1 MLDDIERRALLVQPA
16 RKYPPNASIALRD
29 VELDERAGEPLILPR
44 RARFARAQ
52 PNHRI
57 THPDRL
63 SRAQRKVANDP
74 VALVEQPEHRDPL
87 GHRRDPRHRLDCA
100 RNIDRHCLA
109 LIIVARR
116 RFALVAPA
124 DQQQQRRDRDLKLA
138 HVQSG
143 FHA

>member
-1 MLDDIERRALLVQPA
+1 MLDDVERRALLVQPA
-16 RKYPPNASIALRD
+16 RKYPSNASIALRD
-29 VELDERAGEPLILPR
+29 VELDKRTGQPLILPR
-44 RARFARAQ
+44 CACFARAQ
-52 PNHRI
+52 TNHCVA
-57 THPDRL
+57 HPDRL
-63 SRAQRKVANDP
+63 SGAKREVADNP

-87 GHRRDPRHRLDCA
+87 GHRGDPSHRLDRA

-109 LIIVARR
+109 FIVVARR

-124 DQQQQRRDRDLKLA
+124 DQQQQRRDRDIKRA